1 MCTYARYMSDLLTG
15 VCELRRW
22 HEQKHPT
29 LYKLPWMVG
38 QPLDEQ
44 TRKTFTDLKA
54 RSKTVIVSVLAGKL
68 KALANSRGSY
78 PLADM
83 ETLDNTLD
91 QIHIIFVR

>member
-1 MCTYARYMSDLLTG
+1 MARAEAPHSLQT
-15 VCELRRW
+15 
-22 HEQKHPT
+22 T
-29 LYKLPWMVG
+29 LDG
-38 QPLDEQ
+38 QPLDEK

-54 RSKTVIVSVLAGKL
+54 QSKTIIVSFHAGKL

-83 ETLDNTLD
+83 ETLDNALD